1 MIEGKTK
8 SGFKYKID
16 ERILDDWRLIEAVG
30 DAESNDGSRVVRG
43 MTNLLEILLGDQ
55 ADALKKH
62 IADKNDGYIPKDIM
76 LNTMIEIVKSSN
88 ELKNSQSSEG

>member
-30 DAESNDGSRVVRG
+30 DAESNDSSRVVRG

-88 ELKNSQSSEG
+88 ELKNSRSSEG